1 MTTLMN
7 AEPMPNDGRDVLDI
21 VGIGV
26 GPFNLSLAALL
37 AEAGLDR
44 AAFLERKQS
53 FSWHPGMLLEGT
65 TLQVPFLADLVS
77 LVAPTSRFSFLN
89 YLRAHDRLYKFYFF
103 ESFHIPRRE
112 YDHYCRW
119 VSQQLGSLHF
129 GREVIRVDVMDD
141 CYRVTARQA
150 DEECVYHAR
159 NLVLGTGTQPW
170 LPACLETL
178 ARRFPDK
185 VMHTADYA
193 DRFDIAG
200 KRRVLVLGS
209 GQSAAEVVTSLLD
222 KQFDEENSP
231 QFDLHWFTRAA
242 GFLPMEYSKLGL
254 EHFTPDYTRYFH
266 SLPQEVKDRVV
277 PQQGL
282 FYKGISFKTISDI
295 YDRLYHRS
303 VGGTRVPVQLRAH
316 SELRQVDPTADGR
329 LNAQFSHEQTG
340 SAFSIVVDAIISG
353 SGYRHALP
361 PFLDEMGDKLNLDGS
376 KRLKIDSDY
385 RVDHRGPGQIF
396 IQNGELHTH
405 GIGAP
410 DLGLGAWRAAR
421 IANRIAGHEV
431 YRLPSRVAFQDFG
444 ASADGEI
451 GLVADSAADE
461 THAPSCAF
469 PFPQSNI
476 EVV

>member
-1 MTTLMN
+1 MTTFTKDIL
-7 AEPMPNDGRDVLDI
+7 DV

-37 AEAGLDR
+37 TEAGLDR
-44 AAFLERKQS
+44 VAFLERKPS

-77 LVAPTSRFSFLN
+77 LVSPTSQFSFLN
-89 YLRAHDRLYKFYFF
+89 YLRCHDRLYKFYFF

-129 GREVIRVDVMDD
+129 GSEVTRVEALDD
-141 CYRVTARQA
+141 CYRVTARRA
-150 DEECVYHAR
+150 DNECVYHAR

-170 LPACLETL
+170 LPECLQTL
-178 ARRFPDK
+178 ARRLPEK
-185 VMHTADYA
+185 VMHTADYRG
-193 DRFDIAG
+193 RFDLAG
-200 KRRVLVLGS
+200 KKKVLVLGS
-209 GQSAAEVVTSLLD
+209 GQSAAEVVHSLLD
-222 KQFDEENSP
+222 RQFDDDDVP
-231 QFDLHWFTRAA
+231 QFDLYWFTRAA

-254 EHFTPDYTRYFH
+254 EHFTPDYSTYFH
-266 SLPQEVKDRVV
+266 GLAQEVKDRVV

-282 FYKGISFKTISDI
+282 FYKGISFKTIADI

-303 VGGTRVPVQLRAH
+303 VGGVSVPVQLRAC
-316 SELRQVDPTADGR
+316 SELREVEPTRDGR
-329 LNAQFSHEQTG
+329 LEARFLHRQTG
-340 SAFSIVVDAIISG
+340 RGFSVSVDAIISG
-353 SGYRHALP
+353 SGYRHTLP
-361 PFLDEMGDKLNLDGS
+361 SFLEGLGDRLNLDAS
-376 KRLKIDSDY
+376 ERLQIDSRY
-385 RVDHRGPGQIF
+385 RIDHRGPGQIF

-410 DLGLGAWRAAR
+410 DLGLGAWRAAV
-421 IANRIAGHEV
+421 IANEIAAREL

-444 ASADGEI
+444 ARADAGT
-451 GLVADSAADE
+451 GLAAGI
-461 THAPSCAF
+461 CAEESDPRF
-469 PFPQSNI
+469 RAAPFPPSNI

>member
-1 MTTLMN
+1 MTTFMN
-7 AEPMPNDGRDVLDI
+7 AKPMREDVLDV

-37 AEAGLDR
+37 AEAGLER
-44 AAFLERKQS
+44 AAFLERKQR

-112 YDHYCRW
+112 YDHYCQW
-119 VSQQLGSLHF
+119 VSQQLQSLHF
-129 GREVIRVDVMDD
+129 EREVIRVEAMDD
-141 CYRVTARQA
+141 CYRVVARHG
-150 DEECVYHAR
+150 DEECVYRAR

-178 ARRFPDK
+178 AHRFPDK

-209 GQSAAEVVTSLLD
+209 GQSAAEVVHALLD
-222 KQFDEENSP
+222 QQFDEENAP
-231 QFDLHWFTRAA
+231 RFGLHWFTRAA

-266 SLPQEVKDRVV
+266 GLPQEVKDRVV

-303 VGGTRVPVQLRAH
+303 VGGTRIPVQLRAY
-316 SELRQVDPTADGR
+316 SELRQVDSTADGR
-329 LNAQFSHEQTG
+329 LRAQFTHAQTG
-340 SAFSIVVDAIISG
+340 GAFSILVDAIIAG
-353 SGYRHALP
+353 TGYRHALP
-361 PFLDEMGDKLNLDGS
+361 PFLDGMSGKLNVDAS
-376 KRLKIDSDY
+376 KRLKIDADY

-421 IANRIAGHEV
+421 IANQIAGHEL

-444 ASADGEI
+444 ASMDGEI
-451 GLVADSAADE
+451 GPVADSGADE
-461 THAPSCAF
+461 SSATRSAAL
-469 PFPQSNI
+469 FPQSNL
-476 EVV
+476 EVLR